1 MVRRYSLHKLKAQEG
16 GYAAFTATLIIMVV
30 MSLIV
35 LGFANNARNEQQR
48 GLNNQLSL
56 AAYYAAESGINDAY
70 AVIKSD
76 LASGIQPPA
85 QTQQCQGPA
94 YNPSLATSVLGP
106 TGASANNYPSYSCL
120 LVNPTP
126 PSLQYS
132 PLDVGHGQVVPIFG
146 VSQTSGRPVSVRT
159 ITISWQESGLSP
171 SAVFT
176 GCPTSTYNFPPQANW
191 SNCGAGMLQVD
202 LVPASG
208 WSTVQPFQS
217 ATQSYFLE
225 PLYNSSGAGH
235 NTSEN
240 VGTSSNGVDFGTQCG
255 SSSGGEYDCTITLQ
269 NLPATIFGPPGRS
282 VAAYYL
288 HIVPIYENADV
299 TITAAGCI
307 GLGSCSRPVDL
318 ASAQASVDSTGQDGS
333 ELKRIEERISINPV
347 GDNNQP
353 PAALQTQNSLT
364 KQFTT
369 RPGCVTTC
377 FYP

>member
-1 MVRRYSLHKLKAQEG
+1 MVRRFYSFKLKAQEG

-30 MSLIV
+30 ISLIV

-70 AVIKSD
+70 AIIKAD
-76 LASGIQPPA
+76 LATGIQPPA
-85 QTQQCQGPA
+85 QTQACHGPA
-94 YNPSLATSVLGP
+94 YDPSASSTVLGP
-106 TGASANNYPSYSCL
+106 SGASPTNYPSYSCL

-132 PLDVGHGQVVPIFG
+132 PIDVGHGQVVPLFG
-146 VSQTSGRPVSVRT
+146 VSQASGHPVSVRSV
-159 ITISWQESGLSP
+159 TISWQESGLSP
-171 SAVFT
+171 SARFT
-176 GCPTSTYNFPPQANW
+176 GCPTTPYSFPAQANW

-208 WSTVQPFQS
+208 WSTVQQLQA

-225 PLYNSSGAGH
+225 PLYNSGSGGH
-235 NTSEN
+235 NTIEN
-240 VGTSSNGVDFGTQCG
+240 VGTTSNGVDFGTTCG
-255 SSSGGEYDCTITLQ
+255 SGREYACTITLQ
-269 NLPATIFGPPGRS
+269 NLPAAIFGPPGRS
-282 VAAYYL
+282 QAAYYL

-299 TITAAGCI
+299 TVTAAGCT
-307 GLGSCSRPVDL
+307 GLGACSRPVDL
-318 ASAQASVDSTGQDGS
+318 ADAQASVDSTGQDGS

-369 RPGCVTTC
+369 RPGCYNTTC
-377 FYP
+377 PY